1 MKPKFT
7 FFLVCAVI
15 CCLSLNAQSSDDFKV
30 TKLFEA
36 SDMNYPSSGWAPTPS
51 FSANT
56 LRGIAVYGNE
66 LYLPVRNSAFGNV
79 VCRLNATTGEFIS
92 VLDTKGTDG
101 KNMITGGTFVIND
114 IAVSEDGAI
123 YVCNMTSDARSKKWD
138 KTKEEWVTMSG
149 TVPFKI
155 YKYASSEAKP
165 EVFLSFDPVEQESTV
180 NTAKTNAFRMGDSF
194 TFKGTSQSG
203 KFSTGIDNL
212 RERCYEWTIKDG
224 VLDKNPLV
232 IAFQNDFPEEGSDE
246 YMALDPKFGGYGRF
260 HFGFEDG
267 TYIERSKDEGSFLR
281 VFKHDTTSENFWS
294 YYVMSQ
300 GVQLNATRYG
310 SGNSAYPFE
319 FNNRKYLAMVDFE
332 LPQDNLA
339 NAQGVIVDVTNWSN
353 PVEVFRSPTMGDFYK
368 NGTTGVAVQ
377 INEKGFNVYF
387 LSANGVFGYALESA
401 KGVGITEAGAQ
412 PEVSITVDPV
422 SLKVVFSK
430 FINKVRVYQAQSG
443 IEVRSASDI
452 KEIQLLDKGAYI
464 LNIVLE
470 DGRIVNKCVVL

>member
-1 MKPKFT
+1 MKSKFT
-7 FFLVCAVI
+7 FSLVCTAI
-15 CCLSLNAQSSDDFKV
+15 CCLGLNAQSGDDFKV
-30 TKLFEA
+30 TNLFEV
-36 SDMNYPSSGWAPTPS
+36 SDVNYPVSGWAPT

-56 LRGIAVYGNE
+56 LRGIAVHGND
-66 LYLPVRNSAFGNV
+66 LYLPVRNSPLGNV
-79 VCRLNATTGEFIS
+79 VCRLDATTGEFIS
-92 VLDTKGTDG
+92 ALDTKGMDG
-101 KNMITGGTFVIND
+101 KDVITGGTFVIND

-138 KTKEEWVTMSG
+138 KTKEEWVAMSG

-203 KFSTGIDNL
+203 KFTTGIDNL
-212 RERCYEWTIKDG
+212 RERCYEWTITDG
-224 VLDKNPLV
+224 VLDRNPLV
-232 IAFQNDFPEEGSDE
+232 IAFQNDVPEEGSDE
-246 YMALDPKFGGYGRF
+246 YVALDPKFGGYGRF
-260 HFGFEDG
+260 YFGFEDG

-281 VFKHDTTSENFWS
+281 VFKHDATSENFWS
-294 YYVMSQ
+294 HYVLSQ
-300 GVQLNATRYG
+300 GVRLNDTRY

-332 LPQDNLA
+332 FTLDDLA
-339 NAQGVIVDVTNWSN
+339 NAQGVIVDVTDWSN
-353 PVEVFRSPTMGDFYK
+353 PVEVFRSATMGNLYK
-368 NGTTGVAVQ
+368 NGTTGAAVQ
-377 INEKGFNVYF
+377 INEKGFNAYF
-387 LSANGVFGYALESA
+387 LSANGVFGYALEST
-401 KGVGITEAGAQ
+401 KGVGVMETGAQ
-412 PEVSITVDPV
+412 PELTITVDPA
-422 SLKVVFSK
+422 SQKVIFSK

-443 IEVRSASDI
+443 IEVRSASGI

-470 DGRIVNKCVVL
+470 DGRVVNKRVIL